1 MRAEDRILFAVTRQD
16 LLDEHREAV
25 RELAQGTTVRWDE
38 IADLA
43 EGHGVA
49 PIAGHNLRQIV
60 EIPAGVAGRLE
71 RAFFENALVKAQ
83 EAERLARGIDRLREA
98 GFQVMLLK
106 GAALD
111 LLVYREPWVVASRDF
126 DLLLRIEPG
135 RRLSPDEER
144 VRDSLYRSGVECDVG
159 RHHDLDMN
167 RVLPI
172 RYERIWAAARPVQMR
187 GAEAFV
193 MAPEDLLVS
202 LCINSCRK
210 RFFRLKSLFDIAE
223 TSRRLPL
230 DWSRLADHARED
242 RCEGIVYGALLAASL
257 TLGAQIPAGILDELG
272 VPRVRARLLR
282 GLVARH
288 LRRGSLAP
296 PPRPWLPYASYR
308 WGQAVG
314 SLRVAL
320 THETPAHHRPAL
332 PAVRY

>member
-25 RELAQGTTVRWDE
+25 RELASGTVRWDE

-43 EGHGVA
+43 ESHGVA
-49 PIAGHNLRQIV
+49 PIAGHQLRQILDL
-60 EIPAGVAGRLE
+60 PAGVAGRLE
-71 RAFFENALVKAQ
+71 RAFFENAMVKAQ

-98 GFQVMLLK
+98 GYQVMLLK

-111 LLVYREPWVVASRDF
+111 LLVYREPWMVISRDF

-172 RYERIWAAARPVQMR
+172 RYERIWAGARPVRLR

-193 MAPEDLLVS
+193 MAPEDLLIS

-223 TSRRLPL
+223 TTRRLSL
-230 DWSRLADHARED
+230 DWSRVADHARED

-257 TLGAQIPAGILDELG
+257 ALGAQVPDGALDILG
-272 VPRVRARLLR
+272 VPRFRVRLLR
-282 GLVARH
+282 RLVERH
-288 LRRGSLAP
+288 LLRGSLAVP
-296 PPRPWLPYASYR
+296 PSPWLPYASYR

-320 THETPAHHRPAL
+320 THEAPAHHRPPL